1 MGSKIIQFC
10 IVKSKPSICFVFFCS
25 LLSLFSSVISAQE
38 LEAYRML
45 PEESIVLDGI
55 ADEAFWDKVQVAT
68 GFRQQEPVPGNPASE
83 RTEVRIAYD
92 DQNLYISAKFFDSEP
107 EKIKAFQ
114 RRRDSPLD
122 TDDKFVFIL
131 DTYNDQ
137 RSSFYFEI
145 NPLGLMGDGILRTG
159 QGTSINRSW
168 DGIWRAWVVQ
178 NPEGWAA
185 EIRIPFMTLNF
196 DPNNDT
202 WGINFLRTIRRKNE
216 DVLWTGF
223 QRNQGINRPQDAGK
237 LVGLHRLNQGVGVEA
252 IPYAIASQV
261 RQREGVNGEKT
272 ADYQYNMGGEINYNI
287 SPNLKAGITVNTDF
301 AETEVDDRQINLTRF
316 PLFFPERRA
325 FFLEGSNI
333 FLFAPSSGPNPYF
346 SRRIGLQ
353 EGRPIP
359 IRHGGRLIGRIKDT
373 DVGFLQV
380 RTGAEGERPG
390 ENFTVGRVV
399 QNISDES
406 TIGVVYTRRDTDGD
420 SLPVRQ
426 TLGADLSLST
436 SKFLGNKNLQ
446 MEAFFV
452 GHTETFIGDE
462 SSLWDRSVRGGRINF
477 PNQPWDAHVS
487 YREFGINYDPAV
499 GFAPRV
505 GFRRLQPSLT
515 YNPLWKE
522 SSLIREL
529 SWQYYFEYLMEM
541 DWRPATVNHRVRI
554 LGLRFETGDIF
565 QVRLDHNYEW
575 LDRPFDILRDGE
587 YVIQPGDYR
596 NLGYV
601 LTASSAPFR
610 KIGGTLEYS
619 RIGFWTGTQANVTAN
634 IFMRPFVGL
643 NMTASWEHS
652 QVRLA
657 EGDFD
662 THIFRLVSG
671 YDFSPW
677 VSLNF
682 NIQYDN
688 ITNFVGTNT
697 RFSWV
702 IDPGNTFFVVYNH
715 NWQRFMERFISIEDR
730 TNIKLAYTFRF

>member
-1 MGSKIIQFC
+1 MV
-10 IVKSKPSICFVFFCS
+10 IV
-25 LLSLFSSVISAQE
+25 LFLFLGKLHAQE
-38 LEAYRML
+38 LEAYRLL
-45 PEESIVLDGI
+45 PDEEIVLDGYSNE
-55 ADEAFWDKVQVAT
+55 DFWSKITPAT
-68 GFRQQEPVPGNPASE
+68 DFRQQEPVPGNPASE
-83 RTEVRIAYD
+83 KTEVRIAYD
-92 DQNLYISAKFFDSEP
+92 AQNLYISAIFYDSEP
-107 EKIKAFQ
+107 DRIKAFQ

-137 RSSFYFEI
+137 RSSFYFEV
-145 NPLGLMGDGILRTG
+145 NPLGLMGDGILRVG
-159 QGTSINRSW
+159 QGTSVNRSW

-178 NPEGWAA
+178 TPEGWAA

-196 DPNNDT
+196 EPSNDT

-216 DVLWTGF
+216 DVLWTGY
-223 QRNQGINRPQDAGK
+223 QRNQGILRPQDAGK
-237 LVGLHRLNQGVGVEA
+237 LTGLINLNQGIGVEA

-261 RQREGVNGEKT
+261 RQRQDPESEKQSE
-272 ADYQYNMGGEINYNI
+272 YQYNAGGEINYNI
-287 SPNLKAGITVNTDF
+287 TPNLKAGITINTDF

-359 IRHGGRLIGRIKDT
+359 IRHGGRLIGRIKNT

-390 ENFTVGRVV
+390 ENFTIGRVV
-399 QNISDES
+399 QNISEES
-406 TIGVVYTRRDTDGD
+406 TVGVVYTRRDTDGD
-420 SLPVRQ
+420 SLPVRE
-426 TLGADLSLST
+426 TLGADVSLNT
-436 SKFLGNKNLQ
+436 SRFMGNKNLQ
-446 MEAFFV
+446 FEAFFV
-452 GHTETFIGDE
+452 GHTETYIGDE

-505 GFRRLQPSLT
+505 GFRRLQPTIT
-515 YNPLWKE
+515 YNPLWEK
-522 SSLIREL
+522 SGLVREL

-541 DWRPATVNHRVRI
+541 DWRPATVNHRLRL
-554 LGLRFETGDIF
+554 LGIRFESGDILQF
-565 QVRLDHNYEW
+565 GAEHNFEW

-587 YVIQPGDYR
+587 YVIQPGEFN
-596 NLGYV
+596 NLGYNV
-601 LTASSAPFR
+601 SFRSAPFR
-610 KIGGTLEYS
+610 KIGGSLTYQK
-619 RIGFWTGTQANVTAN
+619 IGFWTGSQLNLSADL
-634 IFMRPFVGL
+634 FMRPFVGL

-657 EGDFD
+657 EGEFD

-677 VSLNF
+677 VSINF

-697 RFSWV
+697 RFAWV
-702 IDPGNTFFVVYNH
+702 IDPGNTFFIVYNH
-715 NWQRFMERFISIEDR
+715 NWQRYLERFVSIEDR
-730 TNIKLAYTFRF
+730 TNVKLAYTFRF

>member
-1 MGSKIIQFC
+1 MNSFRK
-10 IVKSKPSICFVFFCS
+10 IVKTS
-25 LLSLFSSVISAQE
+25 LLIVLFLFLGKLHAQE
-38 LEAYRML
+38 LEAYRLL
-45 PEESIVLDGI
+45 PDEEIVLDGYSNE
-55 ADEAFWDKVQVAT
+55 DFWSKITPAT
-68 GFRQQEPVPGNPASE
+68 DFRQQEPVPGNPASE
-83 RTEVRIAYD
+83 KTEVRIAYD
-92 DQNLYISAKFFDSEP
+92 AQNLYISAIFYDSEP
-107 EKIKAFQ
+107 DRIKAFQ
-114 RRRDSPLD
+114 RRRDAPLD

-137 RSSFYFEI
+137 RSSFYFEV
-145 NPLGLMGDGILRTG
+145 NPLGLMGDGILRVG
-159 QGTSINRSW
+159 QGTSVNRSW

-178 NPEGWAA
+178 TPEGWAA

-196 DPNNDT
+196 EPSNDT

-216 DVLWTGF
+216 DVLWTGY
-223 QRNQGINRPQDAGK
+223 QRNQGILRPQDAGK
-237 LVGLHRLNQGVGVEA
+237 LTGLFNLNQGVGVEA

-261 RQREGVNGEKT
+261 RQRQDPESEKQSE
-272 ADYQYNMGGEINYNI
+272 YQYNAGGEINYNI
-287 SPNLKAGITVNTDF
+287 TPNLKAGITINTDF

-359 IRHGGRLIGRIKDT
+359 IRHGGRLIGRIKNT

-390 ENFTVGRVV
+390 ENFTIGRVV
-399 QNISDES
+399 QNISEES
-406 TIGVVYTRRDTDGD
+406 TVGVVYTRRDTDGD
-420 SLPVRQ
+420 SLPVRE
-426 TLGADLSLST
+426 TLGADVSLNT
-436 SKFLGNKNLQ
+436 SRFMGNKNLQ
-446 MEAFFV
+446 FEAFFV

-505 GFRRLQPSLT
+505 GFRRLQPTIT
-515 YNPLWKE
+515 YNPLWEK
-522 SSLIREL
+522 SGLVREL

-541 DWRPATVNHRVRI
+541 DWRPATVNHRLRL
-554 LGLRFETGDIF
+554 LGIRFESGDILQF
-565 QVRLDHNYEW
+565 GAEHSFEW

-587 YVIQPGDYR
+587 YVIQPGEFN
-596 NLGYV
+596 NLGYNV
-601 LTASSAPFR
+601 SFRSAPFR
-610 KIGGTLEYS
+610 KIGGSLTYQK
-619 RIGFWTGTQANVTAN
+619 IGFWTGSQLNLSADL
-634 IFMRPFVGL
+634 FMRPFVGL

-657 EGDFD
+657 EGEFD

-677 VSLNF
+677 VSINF

-697 RFSWV
+697 RFAWV
-702 IDPGNTFFVVYNH
+702 IDPGNTFFIVYNH
-715 NWQRFMERFISIEDR
+715 NWQRYLERFVSIEDR
-730 TNIKLAYTFRF
+730 TNVKLAYTFRF